1 MAETWGKK
9 LLRMISV
16 VVLLAL
22 IAYFGVKLIRQQ
34 RVLQQQEEKI
44 AAMKAY
50 NDKLAE
56 EYQDRLGQIE
66 DKYTLDY
73 INKYMRAHFGMV
85 KEGETR
91 IDVITEAADEG

>member
-1 MAETWGKK
+1 MAESGAKK
-9 LLRMISV
+9 LLRVISV

-22 IAYFGVKLIRQQ
+22 IAYFGVELIKQQ
-34 RVLQQQEEKI
+34 RVLEQQEEKI

-50 NDKLAE
+50 NAKLYE
-56 EYQDRLGQIE
+56 EYEAKLGQIE

-73 INKYMRAHFGMV
+73 INRYMRTHFGMV

-91 IDVITEAADEG
+91 IDVITEATNAE